1 MGIHLLL
8 KSPLNRECHNKK
20 SHRQQ
25 TILQKKSARRAAV
38 LRGLGYPSNALTT
51 TSGSARRGPD
61 ATIFIRRKLKM
72 M

>member
-20 SHRQQ
+20 SHRQ
-25 TILQKKSARRAAV
+25 TILQKKSARRAV

-51 TSGSARRGPD
+51 TSGSARRAPA
-61 ATIFIRRKLKM
+61 ATIFIKRKLKM

>member
-1 MGIHLLL
+1 MGILLLL
-8 KSPLNRECHNKK
+8 KSPLNHECHNKK
-20 SHRQQ
+20 SYRQQ
-25 TILQKKSARRAAV
+25 TILQKKSARRAV